1 MSIRITQI
9 NGEPPESFI
18 TLKIEGGLYAAD
30 AELLEETCRTVILQT
45 KLPVILELADLTF
58 LDSDSAS
65 ILSRIK
71 REQNVCFEGLQLFI
85 KKVVELADQD
95 DKT

>member
-9 NGEPPESFI
+9 EAEPRENFI
-18 TLKIEGGLYAAD
+18 TLKVEGGLYFAD
-30 AELLEETCRTVILQT
+30 AEFLEETCRAVSSRT

-65 ILSRIK
+65 ILCRIK
-71 REQNVCFEGLQLFI
+71 REQNVSFAGLQLFI
-85 KKVVELADQD
+85 KKVVETAE
-95 DKT
+95 